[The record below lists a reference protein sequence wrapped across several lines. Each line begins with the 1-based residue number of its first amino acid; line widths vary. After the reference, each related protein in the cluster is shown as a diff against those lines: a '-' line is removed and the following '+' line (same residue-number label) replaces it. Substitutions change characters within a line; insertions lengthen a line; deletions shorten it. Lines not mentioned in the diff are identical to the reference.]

1 MKENDYI
8 IIINWQMRNMN
19 VQFNIS
25 NKQELAQ
32 KILLFKEYLK
42 DKPLFSIKRDTM
54 SSCNWCGFLNNK
66 NISF

>member
-32 KILLFKEYLK
+32 KYYY
-42 DKPLFSIKRDTM
+42 S
-54 SSCNWCGFLNNK
+54 K
-66 NISF
+66 NISKIDHYPLSNETQWVHVIDVAF